1 MTQTSQTRREGVAT
15 GLRDA
20 VCLTANSPQNNPGP
34 FPPQA
39 NSRPHERTGRVM
51 IDAAI
56 VEHARSTR
64 IEDELARRGIKLR
77 GGADRCG
84 PCPQCGGHDRFS
96 INLKKQV
103 FNCRGCGAKGGDAIA
118 LVQFV
123 DGLSFK
129 EAIETLCGV
138 EARYSNVETKASN
151 ATNNASNTKNS
162 EDAKRRADVAMWL
175 WGNRRPIA
183 EDCPAGLYLR
193 AARGFSGPIS
203 ATLGYLPAN
212 VKHPAAMIAAFG
224 FCDEP
229 EPGVIDPPSNVTG
242 VHITRLTPDGRKAP
256 EDKPKIM
263 LGECG
268 GKPIVLAPVND
279 GLGLAITEGIEDGLS
294 VFEETG
300 LGVWAAGSAGN
311 MPNIVAALPP
321 YVECT
326 TIFAHRDETGMQ
338 FAKEAA
344 RLIAAMGTEVHIK
357 GRG

>member
-1 MTQTSQTRREGVAT
+1 V
-15 GLRDA
+15 
-20 VCLTANSPQNNPGP
+20 
-34 FPPQA
+34 
-39 NSRPHERTGRVM
+39 

-77 GGADRCG
+77 GGVDRCG

-96 INLKKQV
+96 INLKRQV

-123 DGLSFK
+123 DGLSFR

-138 EARYSNVETKASN
+138 EASNSNVKTKTSN
-151 ATNNASNTKNS
+151 ATNCASNTKNS
-162 EDAKRRADVAMWL
+162 GDAKRKADVAAWL
-175 WGNRRPIA
+175 WGNRCPIA
-183 EDCPAGLYLR
+183 EDCRAGVYLR
-193 AARGFSGPIS
+193 EARGYNGPIPP
-203 ATLGYLPAN
+203 TLGYLPAN
-212 VKHPAAMIAAFG
+212 GKHPPAMIAAFG
-224 FCDEP
+224 FCEGP
-229 EPGVIDPPSNVTG
+229 EPGAIDAPAEVTG
-242 VHITRLTPDGRKAP
+242 VHITRLTPEGRKAP

-263 LGECG
+263 LGPMSG
-268 GKPIVLAPVND
+268 LPIVLAPVND

-311 MPNIVAALPP
+311 MPKIAAALPP
-321 YVECT
+321 YVECA
-326 TIFAHRDETGMQ
+326 TIFAHRDEGMR

-344 RLIAAMGTEVHIK
+344 RLIAAMGVEAHIK